1 MFLDPDQLQNVPSS
15 EILHQATAGR
25 LGIDQRFFSALLGRR
40 EETIAALVE
49 WANRDREDDPVNLEM
64 EIVGLIHALKAAEGM
79 PFLLDAIRIA
89 PDEIPDEV
97 VEAIHV
103 FGADAV
109 EPLLEL
115 YEELGEAAGGEVS
128 FLLASLETR
137 DPRILDLL
145 RERLDY
151 DAADGAFLLGVYGD
165 PTARLILE
173 TTLASL
179 SANDQALKTEFESA
193 LSQLSSEPAQ
203 REETP
208 FRVSE
213 NYPEKADP
221 PIEILPDDARVEF
234 LSHPVASVR
243 AEAAHSF
250 FNKEL
255 DSVLS
260 SKLVALAKSDP
271 DITVRSSAW
280 ESLADATDRTEVVE
294 AMLTALRDAA
304 TPIQERA
311 SVLIGLSAE
320 VDRNE
325 VRAALEKIYDNRE
338 VRAKALEAMWR
349 SVHPT
354 FRDRF
359 APNLDDEDIEVRRSA
374 IWGVGYFAVRSCL
387 DRLRG
392 FFGDDDLRPDAL
404 FAYALALP
412 GDTSKGRIRS
422 LFSRVEKDAGGLSV
436 PEEELVKVAL
446 DERLVLSGK
455 EPFFSLQ
462 E

>member
-97 VEAIHV
+97 MEAIHV

-173 TTLASL
+173 TNLASL
-179 SANDQALKTEFESA
+179 SANDQALKTELENA

-260 SKLVALAKSDP
+260 SKLLALAS
-271 DITVRSSAW
+271 
-280 ESLADATDRTEVVE
+280 RTPTLRCVP
-294 AMLTALRDAA
+294 ALGNRWPMRQTALRWWKPCSQRCAML
-304 TPIQERA
+304 RRRF
-311 SVLIGLSAE
+311 
-320 VDRNE
+320 RNE
-325 VRAALEKIYDNRE
+325 QAFLSVSLPKWI
-338 VRAKALEAMWR
+338 AMR
-349 SVHPT
+349 SVPRSKKST
-354 FRDRF
+354 KIAKCAQRR
-359 APNLDDEDIEVRRSA
+359 LRQCGVRCIPRSA
-374 IWGVGYFAVRSCL
+374 IGSLPIWMMRISRSGGA
-387 DRLRG
+387 R
-392 FFGDDDLRPDAL
+392 FGA
-404 FAYALALP
+404 
-412 GDTSKGRIRS
+412 
-422 LFSRVEKDAGGLSV
+422 
-436 PEEELVKVAL
+436 
-446 DERLVLSGK
+446 
-455 EPFFSLQ
+455 
-462 E
+462 